1 MLKSKRGI
9 TGVDAIIAIIAIMI
23 FTSTILALMYNV
35 KMENLKIKAKAL
47 ASVYMT
53 EILENIGITEYDE
66 VTSEN
71 IELIPQ
77 MPEAL
82 NAKIN
87 VSKIIEEDTTKTE
100 DILKK
105 VTVTIS
111 YKIGNKTYQETT
123 QRLKTKE

>member
-71 IELIPQ
+71 TDLIPQ

>member
-87 VSKIIEEDTTKTE
+87 VSKIIEEDNTKTE